1 MVLLLKLLQNMTIE
15 KKINKMVDFKLQ
27 PIVKID
33 NMYWVKELPLSD
45 KVCKKSLQASFPII
59 MNKLDQGHYI
69 KKSKN
74 SLIEVS
80 IVLTD
85 NKEICYLNNHFLG
98 KNKPTNV
105 LAFPLDMINIPID
118 SEILVGDI
126 VLAWETVYEEANI
139 QAKTVSNHLSHLVI
153 HGFLHLLG
161 YDHQNNDEAIKMEN
175 LEIECLS
182 SLGIPSPYISCN

>member
-33 NMYWVKELPLSD
+33 NMDWVKELPLSD

>member
-1 MVLLLKLLQNMTIE
+1 MVLLLKLLQNMMIE

-33 NMYWVKELPLSD
+33 NMDWVKELPLSD

>member
-1 MVLLLKLLQNMTIE
+1 
-15 KKINKMVDFKLQ
+15 MVDFKLQ

-33 NMYWVKELPLSD
+33 NMDWVKELPLSD